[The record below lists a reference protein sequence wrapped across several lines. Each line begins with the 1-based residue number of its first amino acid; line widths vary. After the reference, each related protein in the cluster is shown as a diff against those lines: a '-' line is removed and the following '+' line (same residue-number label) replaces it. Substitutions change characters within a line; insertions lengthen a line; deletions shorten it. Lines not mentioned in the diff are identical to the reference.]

1 MKTVIFDMD
10 GTLLDSSRA
19 IEISVNNTRR
29 ELYGL
34 APIQRDFIVRTI
46 NDPSKNAFLEFY
58 GKTKASAEELAF
70 FEKEFV
76 KNYHEFAVLYDG
88 IDRLLRHCKRS
99 GYFVALA
106 SNAPAYTLQEILRK
120 TGSRELFDLVVGA
133 DEHTPSKPDPAMLLR
148 TIALSPHKKAIFLG
162 DSKKD
167 ELAAIRGAEFLQ
179 NLQLRSDKDG
189 EDFSA
194 RGDTGG
200 ENLSSSGGNF
210 NAGGGTGGE
219 NLSSSGGNFNAG
231 GGTSRISI
239 DANEAD
245 DKILKSQNFT
255 AGGTACDA
263 NKANAD
269 DASRAS
275 GGVSGKNFN
284 SSSADLSSSEAAALS
299 FKGSKIT
306 AKSTAGD
313 ATAQA
318 TTDEAV
324 SQAAAGKARG
334 AQLHLADLLGARL
347 EYLQVSWGFGEPS
360 DISRNARSI
369 EQAREI
375 IDAL

>member
-19 IEISVNNTRR
+19 IEVSVNNTRR

-58 GKTKASAEELAF
+58 GKTEASAEELAF

-88 IDRLLRHCKRS
+88 IDGLLRHCKSS

-148 TIALSPHKKAIFLG
+148 TIAHSPHKKAIFLG

-167 ELAAIRGAEFLQ
+167 ELAAIRGAEFLK
-179 NLQLRSDKDG
+179 NLKFPQGFK
-189 EDFSA
+189 A
-194 RGDTGG
+194 CG
-200 ENLSSSGGNF
+200 ENLSANDDDFSVGGGAGGEILSSDGRNF
-210 NAGGGTGGE
+210 NA
-219 NLSSSGGNFNAG
+219 SGSAG
-231 GGTSRISI
+231 GINI
-239 DANEAD
+239 DASEAD
-245 DKILKSQNFT
+245 DKNLKSQNFT
-255 AGGTACDA
+255 AGGTTCSA
-263 NKANAD
+263 NEANAD
-269 DASRAS
+269 DASCAS
-275 GGVSGKNFN
+275 GGTSGKNFG
-284 SSSADLSSSEAAALS
+284 SSDASALS

-306 AKSTAGD
+306 AKSTPGG
-313 ATAQA
+313 ATAQ
-318 TTDEAV
+318 T
-324 SQAAAGKARG
+324 AAGKARG
-334 AQLHLADLLGARL
+334 AQLHLADLLGAQL

-360 DISRNARSI
+360 EISRNAQSV

>member
-58 GKTKASAEELAF
+58 GKTEASAEELAF

-88 IDRLLRHCKRS
+88 IDGLLRHCKRS

-148 TIALSPHKKAIFLG
+148 TIARSPHKKAIFLG

-167 ELAAIRGAEFLQ
+167 ELAAIRGAEFLK
-179 NLQLRSDKDG
+179 NLKFLQSFKACGENLSAND

-194 RGDTGG
+194 GCGAGG
-200 ENLSSSGGNF
+200 ENLSSDGRNF
-210 NAGGGTGGE
+210 DAGGG
-219 NLSSSGGNFNAG
+219 AG
-231 GGTSRISI
+231 GINI

-269 DASRAS
+269 DAGRAS
-275 GGVSGKNFN
+275 SGTSGKNFG
-284 SSSADLSSSEAAALS
+284 SSDADLSSSDAAALS
-299 FKGSKIT
+299 FKGSKIA
-306 AKSTAGD
+306 AKSTAGG
-313 ATAQA
+313 ATVQ
-318 TTDEAV
+318 T
-324 SQAAAGKARG
+324 AASEARG

-360 DISRNARSI
+360 EISRNARSV

>member
-19 IEISVNNTRR
+19 IEVSVNNTRR

-88 IDRLLRHCKRS
+88 IDGLLRHCKSS

-179 NLQLRSDKDG
+179 NLQLRSGKNG
-189 EDFSA
+189 EGFSA
-194 RGDTGG
+194 GCDTGG
-200 ENLSSSGGNF
+200 ENLGSSGGNF
-210 NAGGGTGGE
+210 NAGGD
-219 NLSSSGGNFNAG
+219 S
-231 GGTSRISI
+231 
-239 DANEAD
+239 D
-245 DKILKSQNFT
+245 
-255 AGGTACDA
+255 
-263 NKANAD
+263 
-269 DASRAS
+269 
-275 GGVSGKNFN
+275 GKNF
-284 SSSADLSSSEAAALS
+284 SSDGAAFGSDDATALS
-299 FKGSKIT
+299 FKGGKIS
-306 AKSTAGD
+306 AK
-313 ATAQA
+313 
-318 TTDEAV
+318 
-324 SQAAAGKARG
+324 AAAGKARG
-334 AQLHLADLLGARL
+334 VQLNLSDLLGARL
-347 EYLQVSWGFGEPS
+347 EYLQVNWGFGEPS
-360 DISRNARSI
+360 EISRNAQSV

-375 IDAL
+375 IDGI

>member
-19 IEISVNNTRR
+19 IEVSVNNTRR

-88 IDRLLRHCKRS
+88 IDGLLRHCKSS

-148 TIALSPHKKAIFLG
+148 TIAHSPHKKAIFLG

-179 NLQLRSDKDG
+179 NLQLQGDKDG
-189 EDFSA
+189 EGFSESWYTSD
-194 RGDTGG
+194 GNFG
-200 ENLSSSGGNF
+200 SSGRNF
-210 NAGGGTGGE
+210 NAGDGTRGKIL
-219 NLSSSGGNFNAG
+219 NSSGGRLSTG
-231 GGTSRISI
+231 G
-239 DANEAD
+239 AD
-245 DKILKSQNFT
+245 
-255 AGGTACDA
+255 
-263 NKANAD
+263 
-269 DASRAS
+269 R
-275 GGVSGKNFN
+275 KNFG
-284 SSSADLSSSEAAALS
+284 SIGADFGSDGVTALS
-299 FKGSKIT
+299 FKGGKTSVK
-306 AKSTAGD
+306 AA
-313 ATAQA
+313 ACEAAAQ
-318 TTDEAV
+318 T
-324 SQAAAGKARG
+324 AAGKALG
-334 AQLHLADLLGARL
+334 VQLNLSDLLGARL
-347 EYLQVSWGFGEPS
+347 EYLQVNWGFGEPS
-360 DISRNARSI
+360 EISRNAQSV

-375 IDAL
+375 IDGI

>member
-58 GKTKASAEELAF
+58 GKTEASAEELAF

-88 IDRLLRHCKRS
+88 IDGLLRHCKRS

-167 ELAAIRGAEFLQ
+167 ELAAIRGAEFLK
-179 NLQLRSDKDG
+179 NLKFPQSFKACSENLNANGK
-189 EDFSA
+189 DFSA
-194 RGDTGG
+194 GCG
-200 ENLSSSGGNF
+200 
-210 NAGGGTGGE
+210 AGGI
-219 NLSSSGGNFNAG
+219 N
-231 GGTSRISI
+231 I
-239 DANEAD
+239 DASEAD

-255 AGGTACDA
+255 AGGTACGA
-263 NKANAD
+263 NEANAD

-275 GGVSGKNFN
+275 GGTSGKNFG
-284 SSSADLSSSEAAALS
+284 SSSADLGSSDATALS
-299 FKGSKIT
+299 FKGGKIS
-306 AKSTAGD
+306 AKA
-313 ATAQA
+313 AA
-318 TTDEAV
+318 DEAAA
-324 SQAAAGKARG
+324 QTAAGEARG

-360 DISRNARSI
+360 EISRNARSI

>member
-58 GKTKASAEELAF
+58 GKTEASAEELAF

-88 IDRLLRHCKRS
+88 IDGLLRHCKSS

-106 SNAPAYTLQEILRK
+106 SNAPAYTLQEILKK

-167 ELAAIRGAEFLQ
+167 ELAAIRGAEFLK
-179 NLQLRSDKDG
+179 NL
-189 EDFSA
+189 EFSQGFKA
-194 RGDTGG
+194 CG
-200 ENLSSSGGNF
+200 ENLSANDDDF
-210 NAGGGTGGE
+210 NAGGGTDGI
-219 NLSSSGGNFNAG
+219 N
-231 GGTSRISI
+231 I

-255 AGGTACDA
+255 AGGTVCDA
-263 NKANAD
+263 NKANTD

-275 GGVSGKNFN
+275 GGASGKNFN
-284 SSSADLSSSEAAALS
+284 SSSADLGSSDASALS

-360 DISRNARSI
+360 EISRNARSI

>member
-58 GKTKASAEELAF
+58 GKTEASAEELAF

-88 IDRLLRHCKRS
+88 IDGLLRHCKSS

-106 SNAPAYTLQEILRK
+106 SNAPAYTLQEILKK

-167 ELAAIRGAEFLQ
+167 ELAAIRGAEFLK
-179 NLQLRSDKDG
+179 NLKFPQGFKACGENLNAND

-194 RGDTGG
+194 GCSTD
-200 ENLSSSGGNF
+200 
-210 NAGGGTGGE
+210 
-219 NLSSSGGNFNAG
+219 
-231 GGTSRISI
+231 RINI

-263 NKANAD
+263 NKANTD
-269 DASRAS
+269 DESRTGS
-275 GGVSGKNFN
+275 GTSGKNFG
-284 SSSADLSSSEAAALS
+284 SSDASALS

-324 SQAAAGKARG
+324 SQTAAGKVLS

-360 DISRNARSI
+360 EISRNARSV

>member
-1 MKTVIFDMD
+1 MD

-19 IEISVNNTRR
+19 IEVSVNNTRR

-76 KNYHEFAVLYDG
+76 KNYHEFAVLYEG
-88 IDRLLRHCKRS
+88 IDELLRHCKRS

-148 TIALSPHKKAIFLG
+148 TIAHSPHKKAIFLG

-189 EDFSA
+189 ADFSESH
-194 RGDTGG
+194 RTSDG
-200 ENLSSSGGNF
+200 NLG
-210 NAGGGTGGE
+210 
-219 NLSSSGGNFNAG
+219 SSGGNFNAG
-231 GGTSRISI
+231 GGTSG
-239 DANEAD
+239 
-245 DKILKSQNFT
+245 KILNSSGVRLST
-255 AGGTACDA
+255 GDA
-263 NKANAD
+263 DGAD
-269 DASRAS
+269 FGSSDAS
-275 GGVSGKNFN
+275 
-284 SSSADLSSSEAAALS
+284 ELS
-299 FKGSKIT
+299 FKGGKIS
-306 AKSTAGD
+306 AKAAPGEAATKATAG
-313 ATAQA
+313 
-318 TTDEAV
+318 E
-324 SQAAAGKARG
+324 ARG
-334 AQLHLADLLGARL
+334 VQLNLSDLLGARL
-347 EYLQVSWGFGEPS
+347 EYLQVNWGFGEPS
-360 DISRNARSI
+360 EISRNAQSV

-375 IDAL
+375 IDGI

>member
-58 GKTKASAEELAF
+58 GKTEASAEELVF

-88 IDRLLRHCKRS
+88 IDGLLRHCKSS

-106 SNAPAYTLQEILRK
+106 SNAPAYTLQEILTK

-148 TIALSPHKKAIFLG
+148 TISLSPHKKAIFLG

-167 ELAAIRGAEFLQ
+167 ELAAIRGAEFLK
-179 NLQLRSDKDG
+179 NLEFSQGLKACGENLSAND

-194 RGDTGG
+194 RC
-200 ENLSSSGGNF
+200 S
-210 NAGGGTGGE
+210 AGGI
-219 NLSSSGGNFNAG
+219 N
-231 GGTSRISI
+231 I

-275 GGVSGKNFN
+275 GGASGKNF
-284 SSSADLSSSEAAALS
+284 SFSSADLGSSDASASS
-299 FKGSKIT
+299 FKGSKIA

-324 SQAAAGKARG
+324 SQTAAGKALS
-334 AQLHLADLLGARL
+334 AQLHLADLLGAQL

-360 DISRNARSI
+360 EISRNARSV

>member
-19 IEISVNNTRR
+19 IEVSVNNTRR

-76 KNYHEFAVLYDG
+76 KNYHEFAVLYEG
-88 IDRLLRHCKRS
+88 IDELLRHCKRS

-148 TIALSPHKKAIFLG
+148 TIAHSPHKKAIFLG

-194 RGDTGG
+194 GYDTGG
-200 ENLSSSGGNF
+200 ENLG
-210 NAGGGTGGE
+210 
-219 NLSSSGGNFNAG
+219 SSGGNFNAG
-231 GGTSRISI
+231 GGTSG
-239 DANEAD
+239 
-245 DKILKSQNFT
+245 KILNSSGVRLST
-255 AGGTACDA
+255 GDA
-263 NKANAD
+263 D
-269 DASRAS
+269 R
-275 GGVSGKNFN
+275 KNFG
-284 SSSADLSSSEAAALS
+284 SSGADFGSNDATALS
-299 FKGSKIT
+299 FKGGKIS
-306 AKSTAGD
+306 AKAAAGEL
-313 ATAQA
+313 TAQ
-318 TTDEAV
+318 T
-324 SQAAAGKARG
+324 AAGKARG
-334 AQLHLADLLGARL
+334 MQLNLSDLLGARL
-347 EYLQVSWGFGEPS
+347 EYLQVNWGFGEPS
-360 DISRNARSI
+360 EISRNAQSV

-375 IDAL
+375 IDGI

>member
-1 MKTVIFDMD
+1 MKTMKTVIFDMD

-19 IEISVNNTRR
+19 IEVSVNNTRR

-88 IDRLLRHCKRS
+88 IDGLLRHCKSS

-148 TIALSPHKKAIFLG
+148 TIAHSPHKKAIFLG

-167 ELAAIRGAEFLQ
+167 ELAAIRGAKFLQ
-179 NLQLRSDKDG
+179 NLQLQGDKDG
-189 EDFSA
+189 EGFSESWYTSD
-194 RGDTGG
+194 GNFG
-200 ENLSSSGGNF
+200 SSGR
-210 NAGGGTGGE
+210 
-219 NLSSSGGNFNAG
+219 NFNAG
-231 GGTSRISI
+231 GGTSS
-239 DANEAD
+239 E
-245 DKILKSQNFT
+245 ILNS
-255 AGGTACDA
+255 
-263 NKANAD
+263 
-269 DASRAS
+269 S
-275 GGVSGKNFN
+275 GGRLSIGGSDGKNF
-284 SSSADLSSSEAAALS
+284 SSGGADFGSSDASALS
-299 FKGSKIT
+299 FKGGKISVK
-306 AKSTAGD
+306 AAPS
-313 ATAQA
+313 
-318 TTDEAV
+318 E
-324 SQAAAGKARG
+324 AAAQTAAGEARG
-334 AQLHLADLLGARL
+334 VQLNLSDLLGARL
-347 EYLQVSWGFGEPS
+347 EYLQVNWGFGEPS
-360 DISRNARSI
+360 EISRNAQSV

-375 IDAL
+375 IDGI

>member
-19 IEISVNNTRR
+19 IEVSVNNTRR

-76 KNYHEFAVLYDG
+76 KNYHEFAVLYEG
-88 IDRLLRHCKRS
+88 IDGLLRHCKSS

-179 NLQLRSDKDG
+179 NLQLRGGKDG

-194 RGDTGG
+194 GYDTGG
-200 ENLSSSGGNF
+200 ENLGSSSGTSGKILNSS
-210 NAGGGTGGE
+210 GERLSTGGADSK
-219 NLSSSGGNFNAG
+219 NFSSGGADFG
-231 GGTSRISI
+231 SS
-239 DANEAD
+239 DATE
-245 DKILKSQNFT
+245 
-255 AGGTACDA
+255 
-263 NKANAD
+263 
-269 DASRAS
+269 
-275 GGVSGKNFN
+275 
-284 SSSADLSSSEAAALS
+284 LS
-299 FKGSKIT
+299 FKGDKI
-306 AKSTAGD
+306 S
-313 ATAQA
+313 AQ
-318 TTDEAV
+318 T
-324 SQAAAGKARG
+324 AAGKARDV
-334 AQLHLADLLGARL
+334 QLNLSNLLGARL
-347 EYLQVSWGFGEPS
+347 EYLQVNWGFGEPS
-360 DISRNARSI
+360 EISRNAQSV

-375 IDAL
+375 IDGI

>member
-19 IEISVNNTRR
+19 IEVSINNTRR

-34 APIQRDFIVRTI
+34 APLRKDFIVRTI

-88 IDRLLRHCKRS
+88 IDELLRHCKRS

-148 TIALSPHKKAIFLG
+148 TIARSPHKKAIFLG

-179 NLQLRSDKDG
+179 NLQLRGGKDG
-189 EDFSA
+189 EGFSA
-194 RGDTGG
+194 GCDTGG
-200 ENLSSSGGNF
+200 ENLGSGGGNF
-210 NAGGGTGGE
+210 NAGGGNFG
-219 NLSSSGGNFNAG
+219 SS
-231 GGTSRISI
+231 
-239 DANEAD
+239 DA
-245 DKILKSQNFT
+245 T
-255 AGGTACDA
+255 
-263 NKANAD
+263 
-269 DASRAS
+269 
-275 GGVSGKNFN
+275 
-284 SSSADLSSSEAAALS
+284 ALS
-299 FKGSKIT
+299 FKGGKIS
-306 AKSTAGD
+306 AKAAPGE
-313 ATAQA
+313 ATAQ
-318 TTDEAV
+318 T
-324 SQAAAGKARG
+324 AAGEARG
-334 AQLHLADLLGARL
+334 VQLNLSDLLGARL
-347 EYLQVSWGFGEPS
+347 EYLQVNWGFGEPS
-360 DISRNARSI
+360 EISRNAQSI

-375 IDAL
+375 IDGI

>member
-34 APIQRDFIVRTI
+34 APIHRDFIVRTI

-58 GKTKASAEELAF
+58 GKTEASAEELAF

-88 IDRLLRHCKRS
+88 IDGLLRHCKRS

-179 NLQLRSDKDG
+179 NLQLRSGKNG

-210 NAGGGTGGE
+210 NAGGG
-219 NLSSSGGNFNAG
+219 AG
-231 GGTSRISI
+231 GINI

-255 AGGTACDA
+255 AGGTTCDA

-269 DASRAS
+269 DAGRAS
-275 GGVSGKNFN
+275 SSTNGKNFS
-284 SSSADLSSSEAAALS
+284 SSSADLSSGEAAALS
-299 FKGSKIT
+299 FKGSKIA

-313 ATAQA
+313 AAAQA
-318 TTDEAV
+318 TTDEAD
-324 SQAAAGKARG
+324 SQTAASEARG

-360 DISRNARSI
+360 EISRNARSV

>member
-19 IEISVNNTRR
+19 IEVSINNTRR

-34 APIQRDFIVRTI
+34 APLRKDFIVRTI

-76 KNYHEFAVLYDG
+76 KNYHEFAVLYEG
-88 IDRLLRHCKRS
+88 IDELLRHCKRS

-148 TIALSPHKKAIFLG
+148 TIARSPHKKAIFLG

-189 EDFSA
+189 EDFNA
-194 RGDTGG
+194 GCDTGG
-200 ENLSSSGGNF
+200 ENLGSSGR
-210 NAGGGTGGE
+210 
-219 NLSSSGGNFNAG
+219 NFNAG
-231 GGTSRISI
+231 GGTSGEISNSSGGRLSI
-239 DANEAD
+239 GGAD
-245 DKILKSQNFT
+245 DKNFGSDST
-255 AGGTACDA
+255 DFSSS
-263 NKANAD
+263 
-269 DASRAS
+269 DAS
-275 GGVSGKNFN
+275 
-284 SSSADLSSSEAAALS
+284 ELS
-299 FKGSKIT
+299 FKGSKIS
-306 AKSTAGD
+306 AKAAPDEAATKTTAG
-313 ATAQA
+313 
-318 TTDEAV
+318 E
-324 SQAAAGKARG
+324 ARG
-334 AQLHLADLLGARL
+334 VQLNLSDLLGARL
-347 EYLQVSWGFGEPS
+347 EYLQVNWGFGEPS
-360 DISRNARSI
+360 EISRNAQSV

-375 IDAL
+375 IDGI

>member
-19 IEISVNNTRR
+19 IEVSVNNTRR

-88 IDRLLRHCKRS
+88 IDGLLRHCKSS

-179 NLQLRSDKDG
+179 NLQLRSGKNG
-189 EDFSA
+189 EGFSA
-194 RGDTGG
+194 GCDTGG
-200 ENLSSSGGNF
+200 ENLGSSGGNF
-210 NAGGGTGGE
+210 NAGGD
-219 NLSSSGGNFNAG
+219 S
-231 GGTSRISI
+231 
-239 DANEAD
+239 D
-245 DKILKSQNFT
+245 
-255 AGGTACDA
+255 
-263 NKANAD
+263 
-269 DASRAS
+269 
-275 GGVSGKNFN
+275 GKNF
-284 SSSADLSSSEAAALS
+284 SSDGADFGSDDATALS
-299 FKGSKIT
+299 FKGGKISAKAAACEAAAQT
-306 AKSTAGD
+306 AA
-313 ATAQA
+313 
-318 TTDEAV
+318 DEA
-324 SQAAAGKARG
+324 RG
-334 AQLHLADLLGARL
+334 VQLNLSDLLCARL
-347 EYLQVSWGFGEPS
+347 EYLQVNWGFGEPS
-360 DISRNARSI
+360 EISRNAQSV

-375 IDAL
+375 IDGI